1 MTPHSPTLFL
11 VSWGRFVTMTEN
23 HVACDYPRAPV
34 LRREEGVTEE
44 EQIQWTFSLL
54 SSLANVVPSVNEPT
68 RRAPDSFI
76 NGGKLAWR
84 FRETAQA

>member
-1 MTPHSPTLFL
+1 
-11 VSWGRFVTMTEN
+11 MTEN

-34 LRREEGVTEE
+34 MRRKEGVTEE
-44 EQIQWTFSLL
+44 EQTFSLL